1 MSKMNAYDDEDIV
14 ISFDDLV
21 SSAIPVK
28 ETHDGEEVTVYR
40 LGPGDASPHMSCNI
54 AKDKCAS
61 LLVIASYG
69 PSFLIH

>member
-1 MSKMNAYDDEDIV
+1 MNVYEDDEDIV
-14 ISFDDLV
+14 ISFDDLI
-21 SSAIPVK
+21 SSAMPVK

-40 LGPGDASPHMSCNI
+40 LGPDDRSPHISCNV

-69 PSFLIH
+69 PSLSIH